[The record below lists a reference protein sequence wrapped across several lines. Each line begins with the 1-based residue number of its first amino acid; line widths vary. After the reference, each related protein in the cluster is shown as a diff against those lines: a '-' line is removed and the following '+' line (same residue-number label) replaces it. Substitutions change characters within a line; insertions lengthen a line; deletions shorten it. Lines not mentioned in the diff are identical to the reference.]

1 MKKILAAGGK
11 FLFWLTM
18 MVVVAAVTAGSLFPA
33 VRGWVPLTVLT
44 GSMNGTQAGSFA
56 PGDLVVVKPLF
67 DAERETP
74 QIGDVVSFHPRPN
87 DATGLTTHRV
97 VDRIE
102 ASDGS
107 ISFVTQ
113 GDANGAPDAPIMAKQ
128 VAGAVQYSV
137 PKLGFAANAL
147 PGEVKP
153 VIVYTVAATLIGA
166 GVVMGIRAALPA
178 RGKRK
183 EEEDQSQD
191 QVPDQDQNKE
201 GDATEQVA
209 S

>member
-1 MKKILAAGGK
+1 MKKILAVTGK

-18 MVVVAAVTAGSLFPA
+18 MVVAASVTAGSLYPA

-44 GSMNGTQAGSFA
+44 GSMDGSRADSFA

-67 DAERETP
+67 DEERETP

-87 DATGLTTHRV
+87 DATGLTTHRI

-128 VAGAVQYSV
+128 VAGVVQYSV
-137 PKLGFAANAL
+137 PKLGFAANAI
-147 PGEVKP
+147 PGEAKP
-153 VIVYTVAATLIGA
+153 VIVYTAASLLIGA
-166 GVVMGIRAALPA
+166 GAVMGIRAALPA
-178 RGKRK
+178 RTRKK

-191 QVPDQDQNKE
+191 KVPDQDKE
-201 GDATEQVA
+201 GDATEQLA
-209 S
+209 I

>member
-1 MKKILAAGGK
+1 MKKLLAAGGK

-18 MVVVAAVTAGSLFPA
+18 MVVAAAVTAGSLYPA

-87 DATGLTTHRV
+87 DATGLITHRV
-97 VDRIE
+97 VDRVE

-128 VAGAVQYSV
+128 IAGVVQYSV

-147 PGEVKP
+147 PDQAKP
-153 VIVYTVAATLIGA
+153 VIVYTTAGLLIGA
-166 GVVMGIRAALPA
+166 GAVMGIKAVLPA
-178 RGKRK
+178 RARK
-183 EEEDQSQD
+183 KWEEDQSNFMDSD
-191 QVPDQDQNKE
+191 QGKE
-201 GDATEQVA
+201 GDASEVA